1 MSIIVSDISYHYQ
14 NQNTLFEHISFSVAD
29 NSAVSIIGDNGTGK
43 STLLRVIAGE
53 LRQSEGSIQC
63 SSEPYYIPQNVVPTG
78 KSVAQFLKVAEKLQA
93 LHAIT
98 GGSTSQSDYDTLSDD
113 WDIESR
119 CEKAVAKWGL
129 SHIRL
134 SDDFDILSG
143 GEKTKVF
150 LAGLDIHNP
159 KVILMDEPT
168 NHLDYTARE
177 ILYDYIDSVKASII
191 IVSHDVSLLERIKTT
206 MELTPKGLRIYG
218 GDFYFYS
225 EARSLEENSLQE
237 KIHNEEKRLREVRKM
252 AQEVKQR
259 QEKRVGRGE
268 RNKSQIIRILRKT
281 VSNRGENTDAKLKEK
296 HEKIVQQ
303 SREKLTDLRS
313 QKIGRVEMKLDV
325 EDAGLHKGKRLISAR
340 ALNYEFSK
348 GVPFWNN
355 PLDFEIFSGERIHIL
370 GDNGS
375 GKTTLI
381 NLITGKLEP
390 ASGEIER
397 ASFSYLYLDQEYREV
412 NVDMTVLGLANRYNV
427 SNLPEHEVKIRL
439 NRALF
444 PKDVWDKNCR
454 VLSGG
459 ERMRLYLCCLM
470 ISNQIPDMLILDE
483 PTNNLDLSSLRIL
496 TDTMRNY
503 RGTLLVV
510 SHDSYFVREIGVE
523 REIYLK

>member
-14 NQNTLFEHISFSVAD
+14 NQNTIFEHISFSVAD
-29 NSAVSIIGDNGTGK
+29 NSTVSIIGDNGTGK

-53 LRQSEGSIQC
+53 LRQSDGSIQF

-78 KSVAQFLKVAEKLQA
+78 KYVAQFLKVAEKLQA

-119 CEKAVAKWGL
+119 CEKAFAKWGL
-129 SHIRL
+129 SNIRL
-134 SDDFDILSG
+134 TDDFDNLSG

-313 QKIGRVEMKLDV
+313 QKIGRVELKLDV

-340 ALNYEFSK
+340 GLNYEFSK

-412 NVDMTVLGLANRYNV
+412 NVDMTILGLANRYNV

-510 SHDSYFVREIGVE
+510 SHDSYFVREIGAGRVM
-523 REIYLK
+523 RL